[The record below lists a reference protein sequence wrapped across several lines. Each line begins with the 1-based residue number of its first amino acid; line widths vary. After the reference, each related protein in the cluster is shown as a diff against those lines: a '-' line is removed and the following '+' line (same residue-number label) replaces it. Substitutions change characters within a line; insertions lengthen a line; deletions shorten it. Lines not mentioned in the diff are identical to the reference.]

1 MTPVLGST
9 PLCQPGGST
18 GGPLISSPPPVR
30 VGPAAT
36 PARGGSCGTG
46 PEPAGVKGTDQAA
59 GSKAARPS
67 GGEVTSGAAPDEGVQ
82 AADEVAA
89 GANGAA
95 ADEGV
100 QAADAGW
107 TSAPPGCAARP
118 TCAAMRAAE
127 AARVAAAS

>member
-9 PLCQPGGST
+9 PLCQPGGSR
-18 GGPLISSPPPVR
+18 GGPLITSPPPVR

-67 GGEVTSGAAPDEGVQ
+67 GGEVTSGAAADEGVQ

-100 QAADAGW
+100 QAADEGAQAADAGG
-107 TSAPPGCAARP
+107 TSAPPGWR
-118 TCAAMRAAE
+118 
-127 AARVAAAS
+127 